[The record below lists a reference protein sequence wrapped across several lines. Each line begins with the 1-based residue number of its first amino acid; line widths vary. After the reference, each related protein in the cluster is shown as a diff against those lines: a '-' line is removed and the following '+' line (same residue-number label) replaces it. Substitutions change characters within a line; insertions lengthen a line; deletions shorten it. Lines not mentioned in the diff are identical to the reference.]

1 MSYLEKWFA
10 YTDRQLAMKHSIE
23 QALTQE
29 EGAELELNEF
39 LLLYFLS
46 RADDHRL
53 RQNSLQDKLHLSASA
68 ISRMLSR
75 MEVKDC
81 GVIEKTTCPNDKRG
95 TYIALTPAGSDLL
108 GRVLTRVEDS
118 LAQYRDYLD

>member
-23 QALTQE
+23 QALAQE
-29 EGAELELNEF
+29 EGSELELNEF

-46 RADDHRL
+46 RADDHHL

-75 MEVKDC
+75 MEAKDC

-118 LAQYRDYLD
+118 LAQYKDYLD